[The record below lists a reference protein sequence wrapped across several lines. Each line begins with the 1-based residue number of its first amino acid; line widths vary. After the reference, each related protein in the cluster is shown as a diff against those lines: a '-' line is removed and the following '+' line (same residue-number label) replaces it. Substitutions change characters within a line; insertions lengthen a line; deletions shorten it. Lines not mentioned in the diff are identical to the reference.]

1 MDPSGDGVATPSSL
15 PPVLASPDPD
25 DWHEPL
31 LHLPDISSHD
41 RPRDARTAEIRDEH
55 LDLSRQAVQPLFVS
69 DLLQARPARQSGIS
83 SSDRAAQRQHR
94 RDRVRTRGT
103 EALTPG
109 LDADVV
115 LLPIV
120 VLEGGTYAFRNGG
133 FAVTSAE
140 MLFSSSF
147 SLAEKYVWT
156 YLLNCRRLSH
166 FKLRGEVL
174 VDSVDMDDVA
184 ASGGI
189 SRDSVSLAVQRLE
202 AKRCLSVVVRGNGRT
217 NAYRLH
223 TVESGASTYPTGHPR
238 SARKRLEAL
247 LRRACED
254 GRSREATAAASV
266 LGFSLA
272 RRQLEDL
279 LGTVWRRLDRA
290 MSRNPIVALVLSLA
304 GMDVG

>member
-1 MDPSGDGVATPSSL
+1 MR
-15 PPVLASPDPD
+15 
-25 DWHEPL
+25 
-31 LHLPDISSHD
+31 D
-41 RPRDARTAEIRDEH
+41 RYLEQ
-55 LDLSRQAVQPLFVS
+55 SREAVQPLFVS
-69 DLLQARPARQSGIS
+69 DLLSTRPARQSGIS
-83 SSDRAAQRQHR
+83 SSNRAAQRQHR
-94 RDRVRTRGT
+94 RDRVRSRGT

-115 LLPIV
+115 LLSV
-120 VLEGGTYAFRNGG
+120 VTSDGSTYRFRDGA

-140 MLFSSSF
+140 ILFSSSY

-156 YLLNCRRLSH
+156 YLLNCRRLTH
-166 FKLRGEVL
+166 FKLLGEVL

-202 AKRCLSVVVRGNGRT
+202 AKRRLSVVVRGNGRT

-254 GRSREATAAASV
+254 GRSREATAATAV

-272 RRQLEDL
+272 RRQLDDL

-290 MSRNPIVALVLSLA
+290 LDRNPVVALVLSLL
-304 GMDVG
+304 GTELG